1 MSDVADDEDH
11 HLLGKAGRANVLE
24 TLNAQGPQGIAEFQ
38 EARQSNQHIL
48 ASHKDDTGC
57 CNILIVDAAI

>member
-1 MSDVADDEDH
+1 MSEFAADEDH

-38 EARQSNQHIL
+38 EARQSNQLLLSFIL
-48 ASHKDDTGC
+48 
-57 CNILIVDAAI
+57 

>member
-38 EARQSNQHIL
+38 EARQSNQQYFSFPTKMIL
-48 ASHKDDTGC
+48 DVATY
-57 CNILIVDAAI
+57 L

>member
-38 EARQSNQHIL
+38 EARQSPIFCF
-48 ASHKDDTGC
+48 HKDDTGC

>member
-38 EARQSNQHIL
+38 EARQSNQLYFPTKMIL
-48 ASHKDDTGC
+48 DVATY
-57 CNILIVDAAI
+57 L